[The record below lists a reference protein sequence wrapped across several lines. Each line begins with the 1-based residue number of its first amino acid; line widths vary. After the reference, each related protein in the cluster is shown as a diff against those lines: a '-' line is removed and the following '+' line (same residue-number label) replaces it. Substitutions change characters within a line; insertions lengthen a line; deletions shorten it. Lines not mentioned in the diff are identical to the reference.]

1 MDEDSARFWGSS
13 CHLLR
18 RDLNWYLFTG
28 PSFLYDRIEKDG
40 ILYLISKGGGTSLT
54 SLKDRGG
61 YSHSVWISVQK
72 EEIEGEGMDLGGQIQ
87 ERFVI
92 E

>member
-1 MDEDSARFWGSS
+1 MDEDSDPFWGSS
-13 CHLLR
+13 CPLLR
-18 RDLNWYLFTG
+18 RDLNWYLFTD
-28 PSFLYDRIEKDG
+28 PSFLYDRIGKDD
-40 ILYLISKGGGTSLT
+40 ILYLISKGEGTSLA

-61 YSHSVWISVQK
+61 YSHSVWIPVQK
-72 EEIEGEGMDLGGQIQ
+72 EEIEGEGVDLGGQIQ